1 MSATLSAS
9 TLLAVPLAPLA
20 GAILAGI
27 FGTTFGGNW
36 LGRRLSHTLTIL
48 GVLVAFILS
57 AMTLKSVAMD
67 GARFNETLYT
77 WMVVGGLKME
87 VGFLVDGL
95 TAMMMC
101 VVTFVS
107 LMVHI
112 YTIGYMEE
120 DEGYNRFFAYISL
133 FTFAMLMLVMSN
145 NMLQLFFGWEAV
157 GLVSYLL
164 IGFWFNKPS
173 AIFANMKAFLVNR
186 VGDFGFILGIG
197 LIAAYAGTLNY
208 VEAFA
213 KGSELAKLTFPGTEW
228 MLITV
233 ICICL
238 FIGAMGKSAQF
249 PLHVWLPDSMEGP
262 TPISALIHAATMV
275 TAGIF
280 MVARMSPLY
289 ELSDTALSFILVIG
303 AITALFMG
311 FLGIIQNDIKRV
323 VAYST
328 LSQLGYMTVA
338 LGASAY
344 SVAVFH
350 LMTHAFFKALL
361 FLAAGSVII
370 GMHHNQDIR
379 WMGGVRKYMPITW
392 ITSLLGSLALIGT
405 PFFAGFYSKDS
416 IIEAVHESHLAGAGF
431 AHFAVL
437 AGVFVTAFYSF
448 RMYFLV
454 FHGKERYDQNPEHH
468 HDGHH
473 DDHGHGDHH
482 GKAEHHEPHES
493 PWVVTAP
500 LLLLAVPSVV
510 IGFMTIQPMLFGE
523 FFKDAIVVNAAQHPA
538 MAEMAKVF
546 HGPVQ
551 MAMHA
556 LTTAPFWLAL
566 SGVALAYYLYM
577 VNPALPAAIQRRV
590 QPLYTLLDNKYYMD
604 WFNENILARGAR
616 GLGMGLWKGG
626 DQAVIDGLLVNG
638 SWKVVRWVSGVVRWF
653 QSGYIY
659 HYALVM
665 IVGVFVLMTY
675 FVWLNK

>member
-1 MSATLSAS
+1 MSQTLSAS

-20 GAILAGI
+20 GALLAGI
-27 FGTTFGGNW
+27 FGTAFGGNW
-36 LGRRLSHTLTIL
+36 IGRRVSHTLTIA

-57 AMTLKSVAMD
+57 AMTLQSVAMD

-77 WMVVGGLKME
+77 WMVVGGFKME
-87 VGFLVDGL
+87 VGFMVDSL

-120 DEGYNRFFAYISL
+120 DEGYNRFFSYISL
-133 FTFAMLMLVMSN
+133 FTFSMLMLVMSN
-145 NMLQLFFGWEAV
+145 NLLQLFFGWEAV

-186 VGDFGFILGIG
+186 IGDFGFILGIG
-197 LIAAYAGTLNY
+197 LIAAYTGTLNY
-208 VEAFA
+208 T
-213 KGSELAKLTFPGTEW
+213 ELFGQTGALGALTFPGTDW

-280 MVARMSPLY
+280 MVARMSPLF
-289 ELSDTALSFILVIG
+289 ELSDTALNFILVIG

-361 FLAAGSVII
+361 FLGAGSVIM

-379 WMGGVRKYMPITW
+379 WMGAVRKYMPITW

-405 PFFAGFYSKDS
+405 PLFSGFYSKDS
-416 IIEAVHESHLAGAGF
+416 IIEAVHFSNLPAAGF

-454 FHGKERYDQNPEHH
+454 FHGKERYDQNPDAHH
-468 HDGHH
+468 HH

-482 GKAEHHEPHES
+482 DAKPHES
-493 PWVVTAP
+493 PCVVTVP
-500 LLLLAVPSVV
+500 LVLLAIPSVV
-510 IGFMTIQPMLFGE
+510 IGFMTIQPMLFGD
-523 FFKDAIVVNAAQHPA
+523 FFKGVIFVDPVKHPA
-538 MAEMAKVF
+538 MAKLAEIF
-546 HGPVQ
+546 HGP
-551 MAMHA
+551 MAMATHG
-556 LTTAPFWLAL
+556 LMTAPFWLAL
-566 SGVALAYYLYM
+566 AGVALSYYMYM
-577 VNPALPAAIQRRV
+577 VNPALPAAIKRTFMPV
-590 QPLYTLLDNKYYMD
+590 FTLLENKYYLD
-604 WFNENILARGAR
+604 WINENILARGAR
-616 GLGMGLWKGG
+616 ALGVGLWKGG
-626 DQAVIDGLLVNG
+626 DQAVIDGTLVNG
-638 SWKVVRWVSGVVRWF
+638 SWKLVGWIAGLVRRM
-653 QSGYIY
+653 QTGYVY

-665 IVGVFVLMTY
+665 LLGIFVLMTW

>member
-1 MSATLSAS
+1 MSQTLSAA
-9 TLLAVPLAPLA
+9 TLLIVPLAPLA
-20 GAILAGI
+20 GALAAGI
-27 FGTTFGGNW
+27 LGTSFGGNW
-36 LGRRLSHTLTIL
+36 IGRRLSHTLTIL
-48 GVLVAFILS
+48 GVLLAFVIS
-57 AMTLKSVAMD
+57 AMTLKSVAID

-133 FTFAMLMLVMSN
+133 FTFSMLMLVMSN

-208 VEAFA
+208 GEAFA
-213 KGSELAKLTFPGTEW
+213 KADQLAALTLPGTGW
-228 MLITV
+228 MLVTV

-280 MVARMSPLY
+280 MVARMSPLF
-289 ELSDTALSFILVIG
+289 ELSDTALSFVMVIG

-379 WMGGVRKYMPITW
+379 WMGGVRKYMPVTW
-392 ITSLLGSLALIGT
+392 ITALLGSLALIGT
-405 PFFAGFYSKDS
+405 PLFSGFYSKDS
-416 IIEAVHESHLAGAGF
+416 IIEAVHASQLAGAGF

-454 FHGKERYDQNPEHH
+454 FHGKERYDQNPDVH
-468 HDGHH
+468 HDAHHDAH
-473 DDHGHGDHH
+473 DDHAHGRNGDGHS
-482 GKAEHHEPHES
+482 PHES

-500 LLLLAVPSVV
+500 LILLAIPSVV

-523 FFKDAIVVNAAQHPA
+523 FFKGAIFVNLERHPA
-538 MAEMAKVF
+538 MEELARSF
-546 HGPVQ
+546 HGPAQ
-551 MAMHA
+551 MAWHGLM
-556 LTTAPFWLAL
+556 TAPFWLAL
-566 SGVALAYYLYM
+566 SGVVLAWYMYL
-577 VNPALPAAIQRRV
+577 VNPALPAAIKRMFLPV
-590 QPLYTLLDNKYYMD
+590 YTLLENKYYLD
-604 WFNENILARGAR
+604 WFNENVLARGTRA
-616 GLGMGLWKGG
+616 LGTGLWKGG
-626 DQAVIDGLLVNG
+626 DQALIDGAVVNG
-638 SWKVVRWVSGVVRWF
+638 SWKLVGWVSGMVRRL

-659 HYALVM
+659 HYAFGM
-665 IVGVFVLMTY
+665 IIGVFVLMTY
-675 FVWLNK
+675 FVWLN

>member
-1 MSATLSAS
+1 MSQTLSAS
-9 TLLAVPLAPLA
+9 MLLAVPMAPLV
-20 GAILAGI
+20 GSVLAGI
-27 FGTTFGGNW
+27 FGTQFGGNW
-36 LGRRLSHTLTIL
+36 IGRRLSHTLTIL
-48 GVLVAFILS
+48 GVFVAFVLS
-57 AMTLKSVAMD
+57 ALTLQSVAMD

-87 VGFLVDGL
+87 IGFLVDGL

-133 FTFAMLMLVMSN
+133 FTFSMLMLVMSN
-145 NMLQLFFGWEAV
+145 NLLQLFFGWEAV

-164 IGFWFNKPS
+164 IGFWFNKPT

-197 LIAAYAGTLNY
+197 LIVAFAGSLNY
-208 VEAFA
+208 TEVFA
-213 KGSELAKLTFPGTEW
+213 KSEMLAGMAFPGTSW
-228 MLITV
+228 MLVTV

-280 MVARMSPLY
+280 MVARMSPLF
-289 ELSDTALSFILVIG
+289 ELSETALNLIMVIG

-361 FLAAGSVII
+361 FLAAGSVIM
-370 GMHHNQDIR
+370 GVHHNQDIR
-379 WMGGVRKYMPITW
+379 WMGGLRKYMPITW

-405 PFFAGFYSKDS
+405 PLFAGFYSKDS
-416 IIEAVHESHLAGAGF
+416 IIEAVLESHLPAAGF
-431 AHFAVL
+431 ASFAVL

-454 FHGKERYDQNPEHH
+454 FHGNERFDQNPDAH
-468 HDGHH
+468 HDHH
-473 DDHGHGDHH
+473 DDHGHHGDHH
-482 GKAEHHEPHES
+482 APHES
-493 PWVVTAP
+493 PWVVTVP
-500 LLLLAVPSVV
+500 LVLLAIPSVI
-510 IGFMTIQPMLFGE
+510 IGFLAIEPMLFGE
-523 FFKDAIVVNAAQHPA
+523 FFKGAIFVNAEKHPVMEELA
-538 MAEMAKVF
+538 HAF

-551 MAMHA
+551 MAVHA
-556 LTTAPFWLAL
+556 FSTMPFWLAMA
-566 SGVALAYYLYM
+566 GVAVSYYMYM
-577 VNPALPAAIQRRV
+577 VNPALPAAIKRNCMPV
-590 QPLYTLLDNKYYMD
+590 FNLLENKYYLD
-604 WFNENILARGAR
+604 WINENILARGAR
-616 GLGMGLWKGG
+616 ALGAGLWKVG
-626 DQAVIDGLLVNG
+626 DRTLIDGLLVNG
-638 SWKVVRWVSGVVRWF
+638 SWKVVGAVAGLARKL
-653 QSGYIY
+653 QTGYLY

-665 IVGVFVLMTY
+665 ILGIFVLMTY
-675 FVWLNK
+675 FVWLK

>member
-1 MSATLSAS
+1 MSQTLSVPM
-9 TLLAVPLAPLA
+9 LLAVPLAPLV
-20 GAILAGI
+20 GALIAGI
-27 FGTTFGGNW
+27 FGTKFGGNAI
-36 LGRRLSHTLTIL
+36 GRRMSHSMTIL
-48 GVLVAFILS
+48 GVLVSFLLS
-57 AMTLKSVAMD
+57 VSVLNSVIFE
-67 GARFNETLYT
+67 GARFNETIYT

-95 TAMMMC
+95 SSMMMC

-112 YTIGYMEE
+112 YTVGYMEE

-164 IGFWFNKPS
+164 IGFWFNKPT

-197 LIAAYAGTLNY
+197 LLVAYTGTLNY
-208 VEAFA
+208 SETFA
-213 KGSELAKLTFPGTEW
+213 KSAELAKLSLPGTDW
-228 MLITV
+228 MLVTV

-238 FIGAMGKSAQF
+238 FVGAMGKSAQF

-280 MVARMSPLY
+280 MVARMSPLF
-289 ELSDTALSFILVIG
+289 ELSDTALNFVLIIG
-303 AITALFMG
+303 GITALFMG
-311 FLGIIQNDIKRV
+311 FLGIIQNDIKRI

-361 FLAAGSVII
+361 FLAAGSVIM
-370 GMHHNQDIR
+370 GVHHNQDIR
-379 WMGGVRKYMPITW
+379 WMGGLRKYMPITW

-405 PFFAGFYSKDS
+405 PFFSGFYSKDE
-416 IIEAVHESHLAGAGF
+416 IIMAVHASSLPAAGF
-431 AHFAVL
+431 AYFAVL

-448 RMYFLV
+448 RLYFLV
-454 FHGKERYDQNPEHH
+454 FHGKERFDANPDAH
-468 HDGHH
+468 
-473 DDHGHGDHH
+473 HGHGDDHGNHH
-482 GKAEHHEPHES
+482 ASHPHES
-493 PWVVTAP
+493 PWVVTVP
-500 LLLLAVPSVV
+500 LVLLAIPSVL
-510 IGFMTIQPMLFGE
+510 IGFLTIGPMLFGD
-523 FFKDAIVVNAAQHPA
+523 FFKDAIFVNSQIHKA
-538 MAEMAKVF
+538 MEILRNEY

-551 MAMHA
+551 LAVHG
-556 LTTAPFWLAL
+556 LTSAPFWLAL
-566 SGVALAYYLYM
+566 GGVVTAYYMYM
-577 VNPALPAAIQRRV
+577 VNPALPAAIKRRV
-590 QPLYTLLDNKYYMD
+590 EPIYSLLENKYYMD
-604 WFNENILARGAR
+604 WFNEKVLAPAAR
-616 GLGMGLWKGG
+616 GLGVTLWKVG
-626 DQAVIDGLLVNG
+626 DQGLIDGAVVNG
-638 SWKVVRWVSGVVRWF
+638 SWRVVGWISGVVRKV
-653 QSGYIY
+653 QTGYLY
-659 HYALVM
+659 DYALTM
-665 IVGVFVLMTY
+665 ILGIFVLMTY
-675 FVWLNK
+675 FVWLK

>member
-1 MSATLSAS
+1 MNASLHAS
-9 TLLAVPLAPLA
+9 TLLVIALAPLL
-20 GAILAGI
+20 GSLLAGI
-27 FGTTFGGNW
+27 FGTALGGAW
-36 LGRRLSHTLTIL
+36 LGRRLSHALTIS
-48 GVLVAFILS
+48 GVLLSFILS
-57 AMTLKSVAMD
+57 GHTLMLVVQD
-67 GARFNETLYT
+67 GARFNETIYT

-87 VGFLVDGL
+87 IGFLVDGL

-112 YTIGYMEE
+112 YTIGYMEK

-133 FTFAMLMLVMSN
+133 FTFAMLILVMSN
-145 NMLQLFFGWEAV
+145 NLLQLFFGWEAV

-197 LIAAYAGTLNY
+197 LIAAFAGTLNY
-208 VEAFA
+208 TEIFSQATQLSVVT
-213 KGSELAKLTFPGTEW
+213 LPGTSW
-228 MLITV
+228 MLVTV

-280 MVARMSPLY
+280 MVARMSPLF
-289 ELSDTALSFILVIG
+289 ELSDTALNLIMVVGS
-303 AITALFMG
+303 ITALFMG
-311 FLGIIQNDIKRV
+311 FLGIVQNDIKRV

-361 FLAAGSVII
+361 FLGAGSVIM
-370 GMHHNQDIR
+370 GLHHNQDIR

-405 PFFAGFYSKDS
+405 PLFSGFYSKDS
-416 IIEAVHESHLAGAGF
+416 IIEAVAASHLPAAGWAY
-431 AHFAVL
+431 FAVL
-437 AGVFVTAFYSF
+437 AGVFITAFYSF

-454 FHGKERYDQNPEHH
+454 FHGKERYAQNPDSH
-468 HDGHH
+468 HD
-473 DDHGHGDHH
+473 HGQHLHS
-482 GKAEHHEPHES
+482 PHES
-493 PWVVTAP
+493 PWVVTLP
-500 LLLLAVPSVV
+500 LVLLAIPSVFIGYFTIEPMLYGDFLKDAIFVNADLHPAMHELKQEFHGAMAMAVHALSTLPLLLAVGGV
-510 IGFMTIQPMLFGE
+510 G
-523 FFKDAIVVNAAQHPA
+523 
-538 MAEMAKVF
+538 
-546 HGPVQ
+546 
-551 MAMHA
+551 
-556 LTTAPFWLAL
+556 L
-566 SGVALAYYLYM
+566 SYYIYM
-577 VNPALPAAIQRRV
+577 VNPALPAAMLRMFA
-590 QPLYTLLDNKYYMD
+590 PLHTLLVNKYYLD
-604 WFNENILARGAR
+604 DFNEKVLAKGSRA
-616 GLGMGLWKGG
+616 LATVLWRGG
-626 DQAVIDGLLVNG
+626 DQGLIDGVLVNG
-638 SWKVVRWVSGVVRWF
+638 SWKLVGVVSRLSKQLQTGF
-653 QSGYIY
+653 LY

-665 IVGVFVLMTY
+665 ILGMFGLVTW
-675 FVWLNK
+675 FVWLNP

>member
-1 MSATLSAS
+1 MSQTLNTA
-9 TLLAVPLAPLA
+9 TLLAVPLAPLV
-20 GAILAGI
+20 GAALAGI
-27 FGTTFGGNW
+27 FGTQFGGNW
-36 LGRRLSHTLTIL
+36 IGRKVTHSLTIA
-48 GVLVAFILS
+48 GVLLAFVLS
-57 AMTLKSVAMD
+57 AMTLQSVIQD
-67 GARFNETLYT
+67 GARLNETLYT

-87 VGFLVDGL
+87 IGFMVDGL

-112 YTIGYMEE
+112 YTIGYMKE

-133 FTFAMLMLVMSN
+133 FTFSMLMLVMSN

-208 VEAFA
+208 TEAFA
-213 KGSELAKLTFPGTEW
+213 KSAELSALTLPGTDW
-228 MLITV
+228 MLVTV

-280 MVARMSPLY
+280 MVARMSPLF
-289 ELSDTALSFILVIG
+289 ELSDTALNFILVIG

-361 FLAAGSVII
+361 FLGAGSVIM

-379 WMGGVRKYMPITW
+379 WMGAVRKYMPITW

-405 PFFAGFYSKDS
+405 PFFSGFYSKDS
-416 IIEAVHESHLAGAGF
+416 IIEAVAESHLPAAGF

-454 FHGKERYDQNPEHH
+454 FHGKERYDQNPDSH
-468 HDGHH
+468 HDAHH
-473 DDHGHGDHH
+473 GDHGHANDH
-482 GKAEHHEPHES
+482 APHES
-493 PWVVTAP
+493 PWVVWVP
-500 LLLLAVPSVV
+500 LVLLAIPSVV
-510 IGFMTIQPMLFGE
+510 IGFMTIEPMLFGE
-523 FFKDAIVVNAAQHPA
+523 FFKGAIAVNAEKHPVMQELSHA
-538 MAEMAKVF
+538 F
-546 HGPVQ
+546 HGPVA
-551 MAMHA
+551 MAIHA
-556 LTTAPFWLAL
+556 LSTAPFWLAL
-566 SGVALAYYLYM
+566 AGVVSAWYMYLI
-577 VNPALPAAIQRRV
+577 NPAVPAAFARILR
-590 QPLYTLLDNKYYMD
+590 PLVVLLENKYFLD

-616 GLGMGLWKGG
+616 LLGTGLWKGG
-626 DQAVIDGLLVNG
+626 DRILIDGFLVNG
-638 SWKVVRWVSGVVRWF
+638 SWRVVGWISSKVRHL
-653 QSGYIY
+653 QSGYLY

-665 IVGVFVLMTY
+665 ILGIFVLMTY